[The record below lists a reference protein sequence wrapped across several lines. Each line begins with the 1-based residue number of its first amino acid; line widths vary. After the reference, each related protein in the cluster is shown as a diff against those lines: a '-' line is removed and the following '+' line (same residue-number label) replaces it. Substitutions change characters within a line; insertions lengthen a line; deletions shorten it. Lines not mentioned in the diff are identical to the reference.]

1 MIRKEGSQMSKKD
14 NNAQDMPDQQP
25 DIQEEAREQ
34 EQTQETVETP
44 EEQPAQEAEA
54 AEPKES
60 PEKLKPRAKA
70 KIDELEKQLAEAN
83 DKYMRML
90 AEYVNYRRRSQ
101 KERENIYADVRAD
114 TVSKFLPVYDNLSR
128 AVQNETDRETRKG
141 VEAIL
146 NQFKTLLSGLGVTE
160 IEAVGKKFD
169 PTLHEALLHIE
180 DEKYGEGEIVMELEK
195 GFMLG
200 DRVIRFAKVQVAN

>member
-1 MIRKEGSQMSKKD
+1 MNNKD
-14 NNAQDMPDQQP
+14 NMTQETPEQQP
-25 DIQEEAREQ
+25 DVQEAQKPQEE
-34 EQTQETVETP
+34 QTAP
-44 EEQPAQEAEA
+44 EAETG
-54 AEPKES
+54 ETSENQEK
-60 PEKLKPRAKA
+60 PEKVKPKTKA
-70 KIDELEKQLAEAN
+70 KIDELEKKLAEAN
-83 DKYMRML
+83 DKYMCML
-90 AEYVNYRRRSQ
+90 AEYDNYRRRSQ

-114 TVSKFLPVYDNLSR
+114 TVTKFLPVYDNLAR
-128 AVQNETDRETRKG
+128 AVQNETDGETRKG

-146 NQFKTLLSGLGVTE
+146 TQFKTLLTGLGVTE

-169 PTLHEALLHIE
+169 PTYHEALLHIE

>member
-14 NNAQDMPDQQP
+14 NNAQDMPGQQP
-25 DIQEEAREQ
+25 DTQEEAREQ

-54 AEPKES
+54 AEAKES
-60 PEKLKPRAKA
+60 PEKLKPKAKA

-90 AEYVNYRRRSQ
+90 AEYDNYRRRSQ

-128 AVQNETDRETRKG
+128 AVQNETDGETRKG

-146 NQFKTLLSGLGVTE
+146 NQFKALLSGLGVTE

>member
-1 MIRKEGSQMSKKD
+1 MNNKD
-14 NNAQDMPDQQP
+14 NMTQETPEQQP
-25 DIQEEAREQ
+25 DVQEAQKPQEE
-34 EQTQETVETP
+34 QTAP
-44 EEQPAQEAEA
+44 EAETG
-54 AEPKES
+54 ETSENQEK
-60 PEKLKPRAKA
+60 PEKVKPKTKA
-70 KIDELEKQLAEAN
+70 KIDELEKKLAEAN

-90 AEYVNYRRRSQ
+90 AEYDNYRRRSQ

-114 TVSKFLPVYDNLSR
+114 TVTKFLPVYDNLAR
-128 AVQNETDRETRKG
+128 AVQNETDGETRKG

-146 NQFKTLLSGLGVTE
+146 TQFKTLLTGLGVTE

-169 PTLHEALLHIE
+169 PTYHEALLHIE

>member
-1 MIRKEGSQMSKKD
+1 MSKKD
-14 NNAQDMPDQQP
+14 NNAQDMPGQQP
-25 DIQEEAREQ
+25 DTQEEAREQ

-54 AEPKES
+54 AEAKES
-60 PEKLKPRAKA
+60 PEKLKPKAKA

-90 AEYVNYRRRSQ
+90 AEYDNYRRRSQ

-128 AVQNETDRETRKG
+128 AVQNETDGETRKG

-146 NQFKTLLSGLGVTE
+146 NQFKALLSGLGVTE

>member
-1 MIRKEGSQMSKKD
+1 MNNKD
-14 NNAQDMPDQQP
+14 DMTQETPEQQP
-25 DIQEEAREQ
+25 DIQEEAS
-34 EQTQETVETP
+34 QT
-44 EEQPAQEAEA
+44 EQPASETETQEAQETSEA
-54 AEPKES
+54 SEKAEKVKPK
-60 PEKLKPRAKA
+60 AKA
-70 KIDELEKQLAEAN
+70 KIDELEKKLAESN

-90 AEYVNYRRRSQ
+90 AEYDNYRRRSQ

-114 TVSKFLPVYDNLSR
+114 TVTKFLPVYDNLAR
-128 AVQNETDRETRKG
+128 AVQNETDGETRKG

-146 NQFKTLLSGLGVTE
+146 TQFKTLLTGLGVTE

-169 PTLHEALLHIE
+169 PAYHEALLHIE